1 MSNIAG
7 RAECASFLA
16 LVACPGPLLVN
27 GVAYDVKVITV
38 TLANSFE
45 LAGNTAV
52 VNKIPRSV
60 PDAPRSP
67 SATAYGPNL
76 VIRWLMPA
84 SDGGMAIVSYS
95 VTFHGVPCVVN
106 QATDTYCTVATP
118 IEPGDYVIEI
128 AAINGVG
135 ESLTSS
141 GVYSVAAIPV
151 VTTPEATVET
161 TAPST
166 SLPAASDEQLV
177 SQLPATG
184 STSIPLKVMFVVM
197 MVGLVLMMIARRF
210 LRPLH
215 S

>member
-1 MSNIAG
+1 M
-7 RAECASFLA
+7 
-16 LVACPGPLLVN
+16 LVN

-38 TLANSFE
+38 TLANSLE

-52 VNKIPRSV
+52 VNKIPRTV

-67 SATAYGPNL
+67 SATAYGSNL
-76 VIRWLMPA
+76 VIRWLSPA

-95 VTFHGVPCVVN
+95 VTFDGVSCVVN
-106 QATDTYCTVATP
+106 QATDTYCTVDTP

-135 ESLTSS
+135 ESLTSR
-141 GVYSVAAIPV
+141 GVFSIAAIPV

-161 TAPST
+161 TTPST

-184 STSIPLKVMFVVM
+184 SRAIPFRGVTFLLTIGCVLLALK
-197 MVGLVLMMIARRF
+197 RRIRH
-210 LRPLH
+210 L
-215 S
+215 